1 MVKSTTLVGDFINP
15 SQKMIH
21 QADQKETN
29 ISKSYEYNL
38 RHELLN
44 TLYVEHSTF
53 EVSINS
59 KETI

>member
-1 MVKSTTLVGDFINP
+1 MVKSTTIVGDFINP

-29 ISKSYEYNL
+29 ILKSYEYNL

-53 EVSINS
+53 EASINS